1 MFYKY
6 YYHPHNTPSHNLN
19 NNWTHYNVNSLKFS
33 TDIACSCN
41 LVTRWCY
48 QGSTHNGMSNMWDCC
63 MLSRIDYVS
72 SFYKNLMKSQCKIQ
86 PYNLCMSLKMCI
98 QCRIM
103 NMPDMLLVLLSL
115 ENNQFHMRSIVMSC
129 MLHNLM
135 HICGTCCQW
144 NLSNIPLGNL
154 YMHCHSCIINNLLYW
169 LSIIYMHY

>member
-72 SFYKNLMKSQCKIQ
+72 SFYKILMMSQYKIQ
-86 PYNLCMSLKMCI
+86 PCNLYMSLKTCI
-98 QCRIM
+98 LCRIM
-103 NMPDMLLVLLSL
+103 NIPDMLLVLPSIRSI
-115 ENNQFHMRSIVMSC
+115 QFHMRSIARSC

-135 HICGTCCQW
+135 HICNTCYQW
-144 NLSNIPLGNL
+144 SPNNNPLGNL
-154 YMHCHSCIINNLLYW
+154 YIHWHWGIINNLLC
-169 LSIIYMHY
+169 